1 MIYEWLA
8 LALPL
13 VNDMGGGINERPA
26 AKPTGGNMDERISN
40 DNIPNRDHPTTKGEE
55 IGEAA
60 GGVSGVVVGAA
71 IGSLGGP
78 VGTVIGG
85 IAGAIGGWW
94 AGRSVADAAE
104 SYTAGDDA
112 VYRNHYENS
121 PDRLADRDYESV
133 SPAYRLGHLAAR
145 NPDYRGRR
153 FDDIEGDLRRGWT
166 EAASSTYGEW
176 DSVRGYAHDAYDRS
190 ASSAE
195 QQRLRDEANNAADEA
210 DKRLD
215 DAGNVNL
222 F

>member
-1 MIYEWLA
+1 MD
-8 LALPL
+8 
-13 VNDMGGGINERPA
+13 DMN
-26 AKPTGGNMDERISN
+26 N
-40 DNIPNRDHPTTKGEE
+40 DNISHHDHPNTAGNE

-60 GGVSGVVVGAA
+60 GGISGVFVGAA

-94 AGRSVADAAE
+94 AGRSVAEAAKE
-104 SYTAGDDA
+104 YTVGDDA

-121 PDRLADRDYESV
+121 PNRLADRDYESV

-145 NPDYRGRR
+145 NPEYSGRP
-153 FDDIEGDLRRGWT
+153 FKEVEGDLHRGWT
-166 EAASSTYGEW
+166 AAASATHGEW
-176 DSVRGYAHDAYDRS
+176 ESVRGYANDAYDRS

-195 QQRLRDEANNAADEA
+195 QQRLRDKASNAADEA

-215 DAGNVNL
+215 DAGSANL

>member
-1 MIYEWLA
+1 
-8 LALPL
+8 
-13 VNDMGGGINERPA
+13 
-26 AKPTGGNMDERISN
+26 MDERINS
-40 DNIPNRDHPTTKGEE
+40 DNIPDRDHPTTKGEE

-60 GGVSGVVVGAA
+60 GGVSGVVMGAA

-94 AGRSVADAAE
+94 AGRSIADAAG
-104 SYTAGDDA
+104 SYSVGDDA

-121 PDRLADRDYESV
+121 PNRLADRDYESV

-153 FDDIEGDLRRGWT
+153 FDEIEGDLRRGWN
-166 EAASSTYGEW
+166 EAASGTYGEW
-176 DSVRGYAHDAYDRS
+176 DSVRAYASDAYDRS

-195 QQRLRDEANNAADEA
+195 QQRLREEASNAADEA
-210 DKRLD
+210 DRRLD

>member
-1 MIYEWLA
+1 MIYDWVA

-13 VNDMGGGINERPA
+13 VNDIGGASNERPA
-26 AKPTGGNMDERISN
+26 ATPTGGNMDERINN

-94 AGRSVADAAE
+94 AGRSVADAAGN
-104 SYTAGDDA
+104 YTVGDDA

-121 PDRLADRDYESV
+121 PNRLADRDYESV

-166 EAASSTYGEW
+166 QAASSTYGDW

-215 DAGNVNL
+215 DAGNVKL